1 MESSET
7 WKEVHRAVVCCICGK
22 RGPGVVGDE
31 RDARFVAANAG
42 WWIRNIH
49 TRMSIPK
56 LAGNCSAQMGLAG
69 QFGGARHHIIFD
81 EHNDFDHRAAC
92 HGCVAFIRSDT
103 EPKKEQP

>member
-49 TRMSIPK
+49 TRMSIP
-56 LAGNCSAQMGLAG
+56 GLAG
-69 QFGGARHHIIFD
+69 SCVNQLQGNYIGGGNSHHIVFEEEI
-81 EHNDFDHRAAC
+81 DFDHRCAC
-92 HGCVAFIRSDT
+92 PDCIAFIRTDT
-103 EPKKEQP
+103 EPKEQP